1 MKIRSR
7 HLAVLFLVAALTGC
21 TKEDM
26 TQGVDR
32 TPKQIISSSR
42 LIQEQ
47 ISVFNRSAGIRF
59 NTVNAYK
66 RLPVY
71 VNTEEEFFNNLLDL
85 HLEVLPM
92 YVFEG
97 NSQSGDYYA
106 VRGYVVSHNA
116 DCYSE
121 RTLETHSMDGD
132 MVSMYGW
139 YMSDLGLEFQLLSP
153 DGNPLGPDDVGFYV
167 TPEPSTTIGS
177 TTYLKGFAF
186 SLSPKISIG
195 GVRIPAEDKDPSWKT
210 IALGCVSLG
219 FKWDDSSTQNL
230 PDQSVEMT
238 TDPQNRTVNYHFK
251 TNNIRED
258 FSSNAI
264 PVLFRT
270 DQRVDFS
277 FVWHVKE
284 GVLCSKD
291 YDFGAMK
298 MKVILNPKYAADITG
313 TVTVTSEEDDYIQIK
328 RLKSDCS
335 SQEFSIDL
343 PSMNRIPTGN
353 IFFKNTTRSYATNIK
368 IYREGEFETAD
379 EPYCIVN
386 TNLDKNDYTS
396 TIIRE
401 GVYDYIYELKNGDTG
416 ESKGLFAVRNVRVQ
430 KGEETQISTMD
441 GKRVN

>member
-1 MKIRSR
+1 MKIHFG
-7 HLAVLFLVAALTGC
+7 HLAVLFLFATLAGC

-26 TQGVDR
+26 TQGLDR
-32 TPKQIISSSR
+32 TPRQTLSTSR
-42 LIQEQ
+42 MIQEQ
-47 ISVFNRSAGIRF
+47 MSVFNRSAGIRF

-71 VNTEEEFFNNLLDL
+71 VNTEEEYFSNLLDL

-92 YVFEG
+92 YVFSG

-121 RTLETHSMDGD
+121 KMLETHSMDGD
-132 MVSMYGW
+132 KVSMYGW

-153 DGNPLGPDDVGFYV
+153 DGSPLGPDDVGFYV

-195 GVRIPAEDKDPSWKT
+195 GVRIPVEGKDPSWKT

-238 TDPQNRTVNYHFK
+238 TDPQNRKVNYHFK
-251 TNNIRED
+251 TNNIGED
-258 FSSNAI
+258 FSSDAI

-277 FVWHVKE
+277 FVWHVNE
-284 GVLCSKD
+284 GVCCAKD
-291 YDFGAMK
+291 NDFGAMK

-328 RLKSDCS
+328 RLKANCT

-353 IFFKNTTRSYATNIK
+353 IFFKNTTRSYATNIR

-379 EPYCIVN
+379 EPYCIVK
-386 TNLDKNDYTS
+386 TDLGQNDYIS
-396 TIIRE
+396 TILRE

-416 ESKGLFAVRNVRVQ
+416 ESKGTFAVSNVTVQ
-430 KGEETQISTMD
+430 KEEETQISTMN